1 MLHSIKHG
9 MRQLIVVGDRVLVK
23 PEDPDER
30 TEIGLYLPQTVVEKE
45 KVLSGRI
52 MAMGPGIALPDSDFE
67 ETEEPWKH
75 VERPTRYI
83 PMQSQEGDYAVFLK
97 KAAIEIKFDGEN
109 YLVVP
114 QAAILVLLRDVHEDS

>member
-67 ETEEPWKH
+67 ESEEPWKH
-75 VERPTRYI
+75 VERRTRYI

-114 QAAILVLLRDVHEDS
+114 QAAILVLLRDIHEDS